1 MIGTFVSSDSSAFAM
16 EFLPGLVG
24 PVGPTPNRSWLFSV
38 QTTDIDPGAGQFRIG
53 NTDYEAATYLY
64 VDNADSDG
72 NDATGFLD
80 TWDDSTSVVKGTV
93 SLVQISNPTQRFQFR
108 VTGAV
113 VNGTGYRKVPVEAIA
128 STTDTSFDDGEPIAI
143 GFAPAGDA
151 GSLTSA
157 GAADLQQNLSLSGDL
172 SPPQIT
178 SNQNDYS
185 PTGLSTATVLRLTSD
200 AARDITGIAGGTDGR
215 ILIVGNDNASAAI
228 TLKDAGGGS
237 TGANRFSFG
246 ADVVIPAKSRAIVQ
260 YDSTD
265 TRWKLIAGVL
275 TAKAV
280 TGDKIDPTEV
290 DTASAATTSIGAVD
304 SLFQRITGTTTITS
318 FGTGTNKIRF
328 LRFAG
333 ALTLTHN
340 GTSLDLPVNANIT
353 TAAGDTALFVSDG
366 SSNWRCV
373 WYTRENGRALTF
385 KTWTVTKIT
394 ASDSAW
400 AVPAGTTEMLI
411 EGWGGGGSGG
421 SGNTSTNSTW
431 QRRRRRRVLPQV
443 LHWHDGL
450 DAQRHHRGG
459 RRGRDIGR
467 PAAPPG
473 MPAAPRA
480 SSARTSARSQRPA
493 AVAGAPNTA
502 AGGSGGSGSGGDEN
516 LFGQGGGAG
525 FSFST
530 SFGGGGYAPRGGY
543 GAQLNVGVAGG
554 DPGGGGAAGNHTSS
568 TSSGAGGNGYVIIR
582 TR

>member
-373 WYTRENGRALTF
+373 WYTLENGRALTF
-385 KTWTVTKIT
+385 KKWTVTKIT

-400 AVPAGTTEMLI
+400 AVPSGTTEMLI

-421 SGNTSTNSTW
+421 SGNTST
-431 QRRRRRRVLPQV
+431 
-443 LHWHDGL
+443 
-450 DAQRHHRGG
+450 
-459 RRGRDIGR
+459 
-467 PAAPPG
+467 
-473 MPAAPRA
+473 
-480 SSARTSARSQRPA
+480 SARGSGGGAGGYFLKYYTGTMDSTLNVTIGAGGA
-493 AVAGAPNTA
+493 AVTSTAGGASGNAGGTTSVVGSNLGTLSATGGGGGSPNTA

-543 GAQLNVGVAGG
+543 GAQLNVGVDGG
-554 DPGGGGAAGNHTSS
+554 APGGGGAAGNHTSS
-568 TSSGAGGNGYVIIR
+568 TNSGAGGAGYVIIR